1 MCFTR
6 SHALVAVGIAIGILI
21 GVVSAT
27 VALVLLKTANTA
39 SIKSVSSLI
48 AITTEILAIPTFWF
62 GGPWVAAGLLELVP
76 LDRIINS
83 YIVTLATTFLIVV
96 AYPIGKWIIQLS
108 RELGQG
114 AN

>member
-1 MCFTR
+1 M
-6 SHALVAVGIAIGILI
+6 VAIGIAIGILI
-21 GVVSAT
+21 GLISGA

-39 SIKSVSSLI
+39 SIKSVSSLV

-62 GGPWVAAGLLELVP
+62 GGPWVAAGLLKLVEL
-76 LDRIINS
+76 DKIINS
-83 YIVTLATTFLIVV
+83 YIVTLATTFVLVV
-96 AYPIGKWIIQLS
+96 IYPIGRWIIQLA